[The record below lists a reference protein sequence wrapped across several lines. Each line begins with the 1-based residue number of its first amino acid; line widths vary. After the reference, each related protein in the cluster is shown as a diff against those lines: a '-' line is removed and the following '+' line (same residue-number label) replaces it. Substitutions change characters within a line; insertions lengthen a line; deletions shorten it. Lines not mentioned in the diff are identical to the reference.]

1 MQSLVRGWN
10 VAAAGAEAREMI
22 DRQMMSPAVSLLGL
36 DIRLRGVVVAR
47 YRHLGEAAAA

>member
-1 MQSLVRGWN
+1 MRGWN
-10 VAAAGAEAREMI
+10 VTAAGAEARELI
-22 DRQMMSPAVSLLGL
+22 DRQMMSPSAVSLLGL